1 MTEQDKTR
9 LKGLSKAAAVIAL
22 IIKICLLIAVPCI
35 IIVMVAL
42 PIAFKDVTITENEIA
57 YKNIASLKIDDTRT
71 KIDVIYEGDVIH
83 TEENAQSLVKLIEM
97 FDENTSDY
105 MVKYIDCKLGISFVS
120 LIIAIVIITKIRKI
134 LNNIHDED
142 TPFTEEN
149 VDLLKRIT
157 FLSIVDIIMPLI
169 MGIILSLAL
178 NMNLSINF
186 GTSSIMEILIV
197 GCLVYV
203 FKYGVVLQGKSKEKI
218 YD

>member
-1 MTEQDKTR
+1 MTEKDKTR

-22 IIKICLLIAVPCI
+22 IIKICLIVAVPCI

-157 FLSIVDIIMPLI
+157 FLSIVDIVMPLI

-178 NMNLSINF
+178 HMDLSINL

>member
-22 IIKICLLIAVPCI
+22 IIKICLLVAVPCI

-157 FLSIVDIIMPLI
+157 FLSIVDIVMPLI

-178 NMNLSINF
+178 NMNLSINL